1 MIDLSGVAAAWELLV
16 ALDFD
21 GTLAPIVPVPDD
33 ARALPEAATAIN
45 GLAALPATTVLLVS
59 GRSVADLATVSGF
72 GPPVRL
78 VGSHGLEPD
87 EGPVLLDDDQRA
99 RLERL
104 SSEVGALVDGVAG
117 VLVERKPAG
126 VALHVR
132 RVEPEI
138 GARLLDAVRTGPAA
152 ARGIVVTPG
161 RAVLDLAVTDMSKG
175 AALDRL
181 RGDATMFFAGDDVTD
196 ETVFAHL
203 RAGDVGVKVGDG
215 ETAAPHRVPD
225 PAALAVVLQQ
235 LLDARR

>member
-1 MIDLSGVAAAWELLV
+1 MIDLSGVAAASELLV

-87 EGPVLLDDDQRA
+87 GGPVLLDDDQRA

-132 RVEPEI
+132 
-138 GARLLDAVRTGPAA
+138 
-152 ARGIVVTPG
+152 
-161 RAVLDLAVTDMSKG
+161 K
-175 AALDRL
+175 
-181 RGDATMFFAGDDVTD
+181 
-196 ETVFAHL
+196 
-203 RAGDVGVKVGDG
+203 
-215 ETAAPHRVPD
+215 
-225 PAALAVVLQQ
+225 